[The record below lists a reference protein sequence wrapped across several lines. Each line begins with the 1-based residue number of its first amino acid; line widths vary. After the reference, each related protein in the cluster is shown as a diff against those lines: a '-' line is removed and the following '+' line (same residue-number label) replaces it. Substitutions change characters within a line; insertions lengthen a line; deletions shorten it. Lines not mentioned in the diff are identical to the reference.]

1 LSDIGSKL
9 TNVRA
14 IFSILYSFT
23 TESMFIL
30 EFMFSPRWR
39 FLSFLLAFSLIQTLS
54 YGQTRKYSNEF
65 LNIGV
70 GARALAMSG
79 AGIASVGDVTA
90 GYWNPA
96 GLTDIEADLDIA
108 AMHAEYFAGIANYDY
123 GAVAKTI
130 DSTSVLALSVIRF
143 GVDDIP
149 NTTQLINAD
158 GTLNYDRI
166 TTFSAVDYGFLISY
180 AKELPVKGLS
190 IGGNVKVVH
199 RMIGDFAKSW
209 GFGLDAGA
217 IYRRGNWRFAA
228 TLRDMTSTY
237 NAWTYTLDEETEEVF
252 IATDNELPENGLEIT
267 LPRLILGASYHQ
279 ELGKFGILGEIN
291 AVLTT
296 DGQRN
301 VLVSAD
307 PVSIDPMLGVEAS
320 YLNLIFLRAGI
331 GNIQKI
337 KNFQGVEEYS
347 VQPNLGVGLRLGNF
361 FLDYAITDIG
371 DQSEAL
377 YSNVF
382 SLRFRI
388 FKQAK

>member
-1 LSDIGSKL
+1 
-9 TNVRA
+9 
-14 IFSILYSFT
+14 
-23 TESMFIL
+23 MFIL
-30 EFMFSPRWR
+30 EFMFSSRWR
-39 FLSFLLAFSLIQTLS
+39 LLPFFVLFVSVIFQSELF
-54 YGQTRKYSNEF
+54 GQTRKYSNEF

-70 GARALAMSG
+70 GARALGMSG
-79 AGIASVGDVTA
+79 AGIASVKDVTA

-96 GLTDIEADLDIA
+96 GLTDIEADLDVA
-108 AMHAEYFAGIANYDY
+108 GMHAEYFAGIAQYDY
-123 GAVAKTI
+123 GAIAKTI
-130 DSTSVLALSVIRF
+130 DSTSVIALSVIRF

-180 AKELPVKGLS
+180 AKELSVPGLS
-190 IGGNVKVVH
+190 LGGNVKVVH

-228 TLRDMTSTY
+228 MARDITSTY
-237 NAWTYTLDEETEEVF
+237 NAWTYTLDEETQEVF
-252 IATDNELPENGLEIT
+252 IATGNELPENGLEIT
-267 LPRLILGASYHQ
+267 LPRLVLGASYHR
-279 ELGKFGILGEIN
+279 ELGKFGILGEVN

-301 VLVSAD
+301 VLISAD
-307 PVSIDPMLGVEAS
+307 PVSIDPVLGIEAS

-337 KNFQGVEEYS
+337 KNFKGVEEYS

-388 FKQAK
+388 FKQSK

>member
-1 LSDIGSKL
+1 
-9 TNVRA
+9 
-14 IFSILYSFT
+14 
-23 TESMFIL
+23 MFIL
-30 EFMFSPRWR
+30 EVMFGHWWNRLVFFMV
-39 FLSFLLAFSLIQTLS
+39 LVLLIASSHSAF
-54 YGQTRKYSNEF
+54 GQTRKYSNEF

-79 AGIASVGDVTA
+79 AGIASVSDVTA

-123 GAVAKTI
+123 GAVAKSI
-130 DSTSVLALSVIRF
+130 DSTSVIALSVIRF

-199 RMIGDFAKSW
+199 RMIGDFATSW

-217 IYRRGNWRFAA
+217 IYRKKNWRFAA

-237 NAWTYTLDEETEEVF
+237 NAWNYTLDEETEEVF
-252 IATDNELPENGLEIT
+252 IATGNELPENGLEIT
-267 LPRLILGASYHQ
+267 LPRLVLGASYHR
-279 ELGKFGILGEIN
+279 EFGKFGILGEMN
-291 AVLTT
+291 AVFTT

-301 VLVSAD
+301 VLISAD
-307 PVSIDPMLGVEAS
+307 PVSIDPMLGIEGS
-320 YLNLIFLRAGI
+320 YLNIIFLRAGI

-337 KNFQGVEEYS
+337 KSFQGVEEYT

-388 FKQAK
+388 FKQSK

>member
-1 LSDIGSKL
+1 
-9 TNVRA
+9 
-14 IFSILYSFT
+14 
-23 TESMFIL
+23 MFIL
-30 EFMFSPRWR
+30 ETMFFSRWR
-39 FLSFLLAFSLIQTLS
+39 FLTSLVLILLFAAPADLRA
-54 YGQTRKYSNEF
+54 QTRKYSNEF

-79 AGIASVGDVTA
+79 AGVASVRDVTA

-96 GLTDIEADLDIA
+96 GLVDIEADLDIA
-108 AMHAEYFAGIANYDY
+108 GMHAEYFAGIAQYDY
-123 GAVAKTI
+123 GAAAKTI
-130 DSTSVLALSVIRF
+130 DSTSVIALSVIRF

-180 AKELPVKGLS
+180 AKELSVPGLS
-190 IGGNVKVVH
+190 LGANVKVVH

-209 GFGLDAGA
+209 GFGLDVGA

-228 TLRDMTSTY
+228 MARDLTSTY
-237 NAWTYTLDEETEEVF
+237 NAWTYSLDQETQEVF
-252 IATDNELPENGLEIT
+252 VATGNELPENGLEIT
-267 LPRLILGASYHQ
+267 LPRLVLGASYHR
-279 ELGKFGILGEIN
+279 ELGKFGILGEMN

-307 PVSIDPMLGVEAS
+307 PVSIDPVLGIEGS
-320 YLNLIFLRAGI
+320 YLNMIFLRAGI

-347 VQPNLGVGLRLGNF
+347 IQPNLGVGLRLGNF